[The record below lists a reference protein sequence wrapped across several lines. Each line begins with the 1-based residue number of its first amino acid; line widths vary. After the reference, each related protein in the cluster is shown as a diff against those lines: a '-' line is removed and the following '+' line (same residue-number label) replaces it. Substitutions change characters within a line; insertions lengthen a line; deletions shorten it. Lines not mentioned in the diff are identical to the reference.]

1 MNIKKQLDLHDE
13 FPVPSWEEWKEKA
26 VEALKGADYDKVMY
40 TRTPEGITLK
50 PIYRKE
56 DLESLPFV
64 NALPGDAPFQ
74 RGNSAEHDGS
84 WELAQAQSEADPAAL
99 NKQILAE
106 LQRGLTMVNLAL
118 AHDDNPRGVVFKT
131 AEDFQ
136 TALNGVDLKAAP
148 LMAQL
153 DMDDPDLFAWL
164 ARQHKDEIR
173 DLPGSL
179 GYDPIAEYARKGFLN
194 LSWEAAWDTLEKT
207 VQSRIEEAPK
217 LRAISLDGTVYESA
231 GASSAQELGFVLASA
246 LEYLR
251 RLTDKGM
258 DVNRIAPLF
267 QARLALGSN
276 FFMEIAKIRAFRML
290 WNEALKAFGAEGD
303 ARKIWIHGKTGSF
316 NKSRYDLYVNLLR
329 TSTEGFSAVIG
340 GVDSLEIDR
349 FDAVV
354 NPQAEEFAKR
364 LARNQQL
371 ILGEEAHFSKVAD
384 PAGGCYYIENLTA
397 QLAAQAWKLMQE
409 IEAEG
414 GMLKCLESGKIHEM
428 IAGVAHARLD
438 AVHKRRDVFVGVN
451 MYADPN
457 DEARP
462 AVEDKID
469 DSKAAVRLSQG
480 ALPRLRAV
488 GTLENFRAR
497 IQKAKPEVFLLT
509 MGSLAE
515 YKARADF
522 SAGFLQ
528 VGGFETV
535 TGTGYTDIDTAI
547 TAAKDYQ
554 AICIC
559 STDDKYPELVPA
571 LCAKLKGKTLI
582 LAGYPQDMVES
593 YKKDGIDLFIHLR
606 ANVLDTLKELAAK
619 MEVAP

>member
-1 MNIKKQLDLHDE
+1 MNIKKQLDLLDE
-13 FPVPSWEEWKEKA
+13 FPAPKWEEWKEKA
-26 VEALKGADYDKVMY
+26 IEGLKGADFDKVMH
-40 TRTPEGITLK
+40 TRTHEGITLK

-56 DLESLPFV
+56 DLEGLPFV
-64 NALPGDAPFQ
+64 NALPGDAPLQ
-74 RGNSAEHDGS
+74 RGNSFERDGS

-106 LQRGLTMVNLAL
+106 LQRGLTMVNLVL
-118 AHDDNPRGVVFKT
+118 AHDDNPRGVVFKN
-131 AEDFQ
+131 AEDFK
-136 TALNGVDLKAAP
+136 TALEGVDLKAAP

-164 ARQHKDEIR
+164 REQQKDKIK

-179 GYDPIAEYARKGFLN
+179 AHDPIAEYARKGFLN
-194 LSWEAAWDTLEKT
+194 QGWEAVWETLEKT
-207 VQSRIEEAPK
+207 VKTRIEAAPK
-217 LRAISLDGTVYESA
+217 MRAISLDGTVYESA

-246 LEYLR
+246 IEYLR
-251 RLTDKGM
+251 RFMEKGM
-258 DVNRIAPLF
+258 DINQLSPLF
-267 QARLALGSN
+267 QARLALGAN

-290 WNEALKAFGAEGD
+290 WNEALKAFGAKAD

-354 NPQAEEFAKR
+354 NPEAEEFAKR

-397 QLAAQAWKLMQE
+397 ELAAQAWKLMQE

-428 IAGVAHARLD
+428 IASVANARLD

-462 AVEDKID
+462 EVEDKIN

-480 ALPRLRAV
+480 VLPRLRAMA
-488 GTLENFRAR
+488 TLEDFRVR

-509 MGSLAE
+509 MGTIAD

-528 VGGFETV
+528 VGGFKTI
-535 TGTGYTDIDTAI
+535 TGTGYTDIDSAVE
-547 TAAKDYQ
+547 AAKNYQ
-554 AICIC
+554 AVCIC
-559 STDDKYPELVPA
+559 STDAKYPELVPA
-571 LCAKLKGKTLI
+571 LSENLKGKTLI
-582 LAGYPQDMVES
+582 LAGYPKDMVDS

-606 ANVLDTLKELAAK
+606 ANVLDTLRELAKK